1 MTKVHRITEFALY
14 TAVAFLF
21 SFIESLIPLP
31 LPFPGMKLGLANV
44 VLLFVLYR
52 KNFPYT
58 LGLSLLRNV
67 LTGITFGNMFA
78 LLYSMLGALLSLVG
92 MSLVKH
98 YGREGLSI
106 LSISA
111 LGGILHNM
119 GQLITAFFLL
129 GFSSI
134 IWYLP
139 ILYFS
144 GLVTGIVIGFLGK
157 MCVERIGHGRLPG

>member
-1 MTKVHRITEFALY
+1 MTRIHTMTEFALY

-52 KNFPYT
+52 KNFRYT

-67 LTGITFGNMFA
+67 LTALTFGNLFA
-78 LLYSMLGALLSLVG
+78 LLYSIGGAVLSLVV
-92 MSLVKH
+92 MTLVKH
-98 YGREGLSI
+98 YGKERLSI
-106 LSISA
+106 ISISA
-111 LGGILHNM
+111 LGGVMHNM
-119 GQLITAFFLL
+119 GQLLTAIFLV

-139 ILYFS
+139 ILYFC
-144 GLVTGIVIGFLGK
+144 GLITGIFIGFIGK
-157 MCVERIGHGRLPG
+157 LCVERIGH